1 MITEHRIEDTI
12 LRLRKRPKKTA
23 SNAAITRKSFGDQST
38 KILSIP
44 LFIDCYN
51 QNMGGVDQ
59 ANQLRAAFITHFSRN
74 WKKFFSEVFF
84 AIDIAVVNSYKLNL
98 ALNESKIS
106 STENWKSTQHREFI
120 EELVNLLF
128 LIKDENS
135 SNKITQKF
143 YPKYEYHSDSIES
156 KTIEKRVFFENIYR
170 ISQRS
175 QIRNSAQKRE
185 YCVICPLKSNSE
197 SQKQKKI
204 AENEFQLTL
213 QLNNN
218 LIEVEKSS
226 ISKIRGKHIIW

>member
-1 MITEHRIEDTI
+1 MITGHRIEDTI

-23 SNAAITRKSFGDQST
+23 SNAAITRKPFKDQST
-38 KILSIP
+38 KIVSIP

-59 ANQLRAAFITHFSRN
+59 ANQLRAVFTTHFSRN
-74 WKKFFSEVFF
+74 QKEFFSGVFF
-84 AIDIAVVNSYKLNL
+84 TIDIAVVNSYKLNL
-98 ALNESKIS
+98 ALNESKTS
-106 STENWKSTQHREFI
+106 STENRKSTQHREFI

-135 SNKITQKF
+135 SNKITQKP

-156 KTIEKRVFFENIYR
+156 KTIEKRVFFENIHR
-170 ISQRS
+170 ISQHS
-175 QIRNSAQKRE
+175 QIRNSAQKRG

-226 ISKIRGKHIIW
+226 ISKIRGKHTI